1 MNNINTK
8 KTTMALM
15 MIAAGMSFHANAF
28 DTDQVQDKMHKLLM
42 LSNLNAWTLT
52 AMTCSP

>member
-1 MNNINTK
+1 MNDINTK

-28 DTDQVQDKMHKLLM
+28 DTDQVQDAQA
-42 LSNLNAWTLT
+42 SYAEQF
-52 AMTCSP
+52 